1 MGDLSDP
8 FDDKDKGS
16 STSFYMGGT
25 IGSGSAFGGKPG
37 YNSAASG
44 ADDFFSSL
52 SNQQYQF
59 GGYKK

>member
-25 IGSGSAFGGKPG
+25 IGSGSAFGKPG
-37 YNSAASG
+37 YNSG

>member
-1 MGDLSDP
+1 MGGLSDP

-16 STSFYMGGT
+16 STSFYMRGT
-25 IGSGSAFGGKPG
+25 IGSGSGFGKPG

-52 SNQQYQF
+52 SSQQYQY